1 MQRKRKQT
9 AQKEKDMADDK
20 KNTLDVEHITAC
32 IKRNTAILH
41 YNAIAG
47 NFNSIPLP
55 PLPYIDW
62 MTGIITDVNAI
73 HYKTDR
79 VIHDKK
85 AINASPHKNFSYL
98 MNDWLSFTPFRV
110 CRIQGFGALDWGGV
124 NDSSSPLAL
133 DWGGV
138 NDSSSPLGKLSTGHP
153 CHFLGNLVSLN
164 LHIIES
170 GDYGV
175 ERLSRDKLAT
185 LLKWCTLYLLMSL
198 QLLLISSAY

>member
-9 AQKEKDMADDK
+9 AQKEKDMADVK

-98 MNDWLSFTPFRV
+98 MNDWLSFTPFRI
-110 CRIQGFGALDWGGV
+110 CRIQGFG
-124 NDSSSPLAL
+124 AL

-175 ERLSRDKLAT
+175 ERLSPDKLAT
-185 LLKWCTLYLLMSL
+185 
-198 QLLLISSAY
+198 

>member
-1 MQRKRKQT
+1 MSSIYIRIHPGAVSYNRP
-9 AQKEKDMADDK
+9 
-20 KNTLDVEHITAC
+20 L
-32 IKRNTAILH
+32 

-47 NFNSIPLP
+47 NSNSIPLP

-73 HYKTDR
+73 HHKTDR

-85 AINASPHKNFSYL
+85 VINASLHKNFSYL

-124 NDSSSPLAL
+124 NDSSSPL
-133 DWGGV
+133 
-138 NDSSSPLGKLSTGHP
+138 GKLSKWHP

-170 GDYGV
+170 GDYSV
-175 ERLSRDKLAT
+175 ERMPRDKLAT
-185 LLKWCTLYLLMSL
+185 LLKWCT
-198 QLLLISSAY
+198 